1 MHLKLIALLGAAIG
15 LVVSGSV
22 LALMWFGVSGV
33 LYVGN
38 TDLMYVLWPASLVLI
53 GGWHTTAFGMLI
65 TIVSV
70 VTNCLM
76 YAGVALLLRCGVG
89 LITKAV

>member
-1 MHLKLIALLGAAIG
+1 MHLKLVALLGAAIG

-38 TDLMYVLWPASLVLI
+38 TDLMYVLWPASLVLV
-53 GGWHTTAFGMLI
+53 GGWHTTAFGILV

-70 VTNCLM
+70 IANCLM
-76 YAGVALLLRCGVG
+76 YTGVALLLRGGIG
-89 LITKAV
+89 LIRKAL